1 MKFPIS
7 RYNAFCSQL
16 LVDSK
21 EVEGG
26 VRLTQK
32 NKWSTQKH
40 FIKNIVQ
47 GLEDDVHFFVVLKG
61 RQEGITTECSALDLF
76 WMYAFPGTQGT
87 FIAHEEAARDLFRNT
102 LSFYHKGLPRSHR
115 VAITANNRHMMAF
128 ANRSRISM
136 LINGA
141 VQPRG
146 GKGRGGR
153 GIGRAYVHAT
163 ECSSYSDQ
171 QSFDSMVAS
180 LAQRNPNRL
189 YIFESTAQGYELFHE
204 MWSDAGRA
212 VSRKRFFVGW
222 WLQDLYRC
230 ERDSREFAVYGREDP
245 TGQESEWMRA
255 VKALYDFDIEPE
267 QLAWWRW
274 MSAEEITD
282 ENMMMQEYPPT
293 EDYAFILSGQNF
305 FPVQRMKEITEQIK
319 GEEDQKYYRFHF
331 GQEFYET
338 TMDESTAKMAELT
351 IYEEPDLTH
360 GFYAIGCDSAFGSSD
375 WADQFCAQVY
385 RCYQDRFEQVA
396 EYCVTDTT
404 TDKFAWVIC
413 YLAGL
418 YRNSRINLEFQG
430 GGEAV
435 QAEMNRLRRRAASIP
450 PGPEKAA
457 LEDVRGQIRY
467 HLYKRLDS
475 TGGSGTAYHT
485 VTTRSRKE
493 GYLSSFRDMVKTG
506 RAVLHSQKLVD
517 ECNIFVRDDD
527 GALQASGRGKDDRV
541 IASGLATLDYRDS
554 QLPVLM
560 NMRGADWASEQ
571 ARRAQSRVVK
581 GEVTPVDQTI
591 ERMVGRYLQ
600 AAGMRAKA

>member
-1 MKFPIS
+1 MKFPLK
-7 RYNAFCSQL
+7 RYQDFCSQL
-16 LVDSK
+16 LIDSK
-21 EVEGG
+21 ETGQ
-26 VRLTQK
+26 VRLTPA
-32 NKWSTQKH
+32 NKWSTQKY
-40 FIKNIVQ
+40 FIEQIVR
-47 GLEDDVHFFVVLKG
+47 GLEDDIHFFVCLKG

-76 WMYAFPGTQGT
+76 WMYMYPGTQGT
-87 FIAHEEAARDLFRNT
+87 FIAHEEAARDTFRNMLT
-102 LSFYHKGLPRSHR
+102 MYHQGLPKSHR
-115 VAITANNRHMMAF
+115 KPILANNRHFIAW
-128 ANRSRISM
+128 ANRSRMSM

-141 VQPRG
+141 IQPRA
-146 GKGRGGR
+146 GKGKGGR
-153 GIGRAYVHAT
+153 GIGRGFVHGT

-171 QSFDSMVAS
+171 ASFDSMVAS

-204 MWSDAGRA
+204 MWEDAGRA

-245 TGQESEWMRA
+245 SGMESEWMRA
-255 VKALYDFDIEPE
+255 VKALYGFDIEPE

-293 EDYAFILSGQNF
+293 EDYAFILSGANF
-305 FPVQRMKEITEQIK
+305 FPVPKMKLISERVKTEV
-319 GEEDQKYYRFHF
+319 DPDYYRFNF
-331 GQEFYET
+331 GGEFYET
-338 TMDESTAKMAELT
+338 TMDETSAKMAELT
-351 IYEEPDLTH
+351 IWEEPDLQW

-435 QAEMNRLRRRAASIP
+435 MAEMQRLKRRASSIP
-450 PGPEKAA
+450 SGPEKAA
-457 LEDVRGQIRY
+457 LTDVRGNIRY
-467 HLYKRLDS
+467 HVFKRLDS
-475 TGGSGTAYHT
+475 TSGSGTAYHT
-485 VTTRSRKE
+485 VTNRSRKE
-493 GYLSSFRDMVKTG
+493 GYLSTFRDMLVSGK
-506 RAVLHSQKLVD
+506 AVIHSEKLIA

-527 GALQASGRGKDDRV
+527 GSLQASGRGKDDRV
-541 IASGLATLDYRDS
+541 IATGLAVMEYRDHQMLS
-554 QLPVLM
+554 LM
-560 NMRGADWASEQ
+560 HMRGLDWGSEVM
-571 ARRAQSRVVK
+571 RREQSKVMR
-581 GEVTPVDQTI
+581 GEVTPVDQTLD
-591 ERMVGRYLQ
+591 RMVGRYLQ
-600 AAGMRAKA
+600 NAGLRAVK